1 MAEGEIYDS
10 EGVRIELNQKAFT
23 EALYEAFNDYI
34 HVLEAQ
40 FTKEIGTAQFKW
52 PKATNRGMHRKKE
65 SRAKDP
71 QTAGSPRDIVDTGSF
86 RESISVYQ
94 GMNKGDRGSAT
105 FVWNAP
111 YSKAILTGYKKKQ
124 QWPARDWIAKA
135 LKNKPPLET
144 IRKSLGGAT

>member
-23 EALYEAFNDYI
+23 EAIYEAFNDYV

-40 FTKEIGTAQFKW
+40 FTKEIGTVQFSW
-52 PKATNRGMHRKKE
+52 PRSTNRGMGKQKE
-65 SRAKDP
+65 EI
-71 QTAGSPRDIVDTGSF
+71 GSPRDIVDSGFF

-94 GMNKGDRGSAT
+94 GMNKGDRGTAT